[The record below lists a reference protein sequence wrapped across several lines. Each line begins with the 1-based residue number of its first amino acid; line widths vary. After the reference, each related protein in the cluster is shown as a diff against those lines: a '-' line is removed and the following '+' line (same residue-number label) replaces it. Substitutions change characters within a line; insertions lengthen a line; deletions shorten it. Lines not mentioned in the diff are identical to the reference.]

1 MNFYYYSNNLQIPK
15 IVLTSIKNRD
25 KIAENNIR
33 KALTEKSSLVGNI
46 QREQHL
52 VEAVYAEGRRKPFQ
66 SCNAQLS
73 KRYRIPALKDRI

>member
-1 MNFYYYSNNLQIPK
+1 MDKTTETQAI
-15 IVLTSIKNRD
+15 IVLTPIKKRD
-25 KIAENNIR
+25 RIAKNNIR

-52 VEAVYAEGRRKPFQ
+52 VEAVYAESRRKPFQ